1 MGLAFKGDALMEMEQ
16 YWIKIDLYEK
26 KNKCKRH
33 LVNLWKCT
41 RHFMW

>member
-26 KNKCKRH
+26 KKINAKDI
-33 LVNLWKCT
+33 W
-41 RHFMW
+41 

>member
-26 KNKCKRH
+26 KKER
-33 LVNLWKCT
+33 WKT
-41 RHFMW
+41 ST